1 MIVIDILAK
10 ESPQVLLVED
20 NHVIE
25 TLAAKTADDPF
36 DVRALPRRARR
47 RQDLL
52 DAEPCDAP
60 AEVPAVDRVAIPY
73 PIARRGLRGKAL
85 TICCAVHSACV
96 RP

>member
-1 MIVIDILAK
+1 M
-10 ESPQVLLVED
+10 LLVED

-25 TLAAKTADDPF
+25 TLAANAADDPF

-60 AEVPAVDRVAIPY
+60 AEVPAVDLVAIPY
-73 PIARRGLRGKAL
+73 QVTRRGGPGKGIDHLLGRPLR
-85 TICCAVHSACV
+85 
-96 RP
+96 

>member
-10 ESPQVLLVED
+10 ESPQVLLVEN

-25 TLAAKTADDPF
+25 TLAANTADDPF

-52 DAEPCDAP
+52 DAEPGDAP
-60 AEVPAVDRVAIPY
+60 AEVPTVDLVAIPY
-73 PIARRGLRGKAL
+73 QVTRRGVPGKGIDHLLR
-85 TICCAVHSACV
+85 
-96 RP
+96 RPLR